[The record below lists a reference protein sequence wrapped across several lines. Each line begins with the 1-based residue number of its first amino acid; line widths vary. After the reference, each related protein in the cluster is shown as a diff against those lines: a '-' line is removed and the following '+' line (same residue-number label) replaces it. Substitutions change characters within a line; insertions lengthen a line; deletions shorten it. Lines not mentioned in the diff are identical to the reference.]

1 MGAWGVKVLQND
13 YALDAL
19 YKVDALTTGV
29 YDFAKSLLTNEHN
42 YKAGHLNLLGIAIVD
57 ASINGL
63 DYTLFSSK
71 DTMYGYS
78 WWFKSLE
85 IYPLLDLVPLAREAI
100 VKCIEAGVSEWAKD
114 CQEDRMRIYET
125 YRDRLNRISTDKEK
139 ISS

>member
-13 YALDAL
+13 CALDAL
-19 YKVDALTTGV
+19 HKVDTLTTGV
-29 YDFAKSLLTNEHN
+29 HDFAKSLLANEHD
-42 YKAGHLNLLGIAIVD
+42 YKAGHLNLLGVAIVD

-71 DTMYGYS
+71 DAMYGYS
-78 WWFKSLE
+78 GWFKSLE
-85 IYPLLDLVPLAREAI
+85 TYPLLDLVPLAKESI

>member
-13 YALDAL
+13 YVLDAL
-19 YKVDALTTGV
+19 HKVDALTIGV
-29 YDFAKSLLTNEHN
+29 YDFAKDLLT
-42 YKAGHLNLLGIAIVD
+42 KDSIHLTLLGVAIVD

-71 DTMYGYS
+71 GTMYGYS

-85 IYPLLDLVPLAREAI
+85 TYPLLDLVPLAKESI

-125 YRDRLNRISTDKEK
+125 YRDRLNRISTNKE